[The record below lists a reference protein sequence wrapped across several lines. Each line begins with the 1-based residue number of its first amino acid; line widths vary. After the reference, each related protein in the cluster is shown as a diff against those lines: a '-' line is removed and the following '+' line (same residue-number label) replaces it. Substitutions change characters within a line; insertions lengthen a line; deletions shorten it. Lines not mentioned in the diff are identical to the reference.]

1 MTFKRILS
9 SMLLCV
15 LVSSAADDA
24 TSRNSSISAPTSIKP
39 TFYDE
44 PVVRLRDGA
53 VQTPVNLEGPI
64 DSNYIVGPGDFFEI
78 ILPNQQEGLQ
88 VSPEGTVAIQG
99 NGLIEIN
106 GLPLYEAKRKILEK
120 LKNRY
125 DQRFIGVHLVQLRRF
140 IVNVQGAV
148 LNPGQVTV
156 SGQTRV
162 KGAIYAAGNFRHW
175 ANKDSVYIY
184 RMGDTIATTENILLR
199 AGDIIMVP
207 DKDWRQ
213 TVDITNSGKTITI
226 PYVPGRTLKEYLKEA
241 SMNVGNGC
249 KEISIKY
256 TQDNGY
262 TRWISI
268 DQIGTYVPEP
278 LTEIEFHIQAPYVY
292 VGGAVMAVGKV
303 PYNSSMHAV
312 DYVAASGVTLI
323 TGSFSRV
330 SVLRNGKTVSVDWAS
345 GEILPGDYIEIPR
358 TLYEQTKDFTVFLTS
373 ILSIIATAII
383 IRGY

>member
-1 MTFKRILS
+1 MILKKILS
-9 SMLLCV
+9 LMLICV
-15 LVSSAADDA
+15 FASNAADDA
-24 TSRNSSISAPTSIKP
+24 TSWASSLSAPTSIKP

-44 PVVRLRDGA
+44 PVIRLRDGA

-88 VSPEGTVAIQG
+88 ISPEGTVAIQG
-99 NGLIEIN
+99 HGLIEIN
-106 GLPLYEAKRKILEK
+106 GIPLYEAKRKILEK

-140 IVNVQGAV
+140 VVNVQGAV
-148 LNPGQVTV
+148 WNPGQVTV
-156 SGQTRV
+156 SGQARV
-162 KGAIYAAGNFRHW
+162 KGAIYAAGNLKQG

-184 RMGDTIATTENILLR
+184 RMGDTIATTENVLLR

-213 TVDITNSGKTITI
+213 TIDIINSGKTITV
-226 PYVPGRTLKEYLKEA
+226 PYVSGSTLKEYLKK
-241 SMNVGNGC
+241 SDINVGGS
-249 KEISIKY
+249 KEVSIKY
-256 TQDNGY
+256 TQDGGY
-262 TRWISI
+262 TRWIDI
-268 DQIGTYVPEP
+268 NQISDFVPEP

-292 VGGAVMAVGKV
+292 VGGAVLTVGKV

-312 DYVAASGVTLI
+312 DYVAASGVTII

-330 SVLRNGKTVSVDWAS
+330 SVLRNGKKVSVDWAK

-358 TLYEQTKDFTVFLTS
+358 TLYEQTKDFTVFVTS

>member
-1 MTFKRILS
+1 MTLKKILS
-9 SMLLCV
+9 LMLLCV
-15 LVSSAADDA
+15 FASNAADEA
-24 TSRNSSISAPTSIKP
+24 TSRTSSISAPAAIKP

-88 VSPEGTVAIQG
+88 ISPEGTVAIQG
-99 NGLIEIN
+99 HGLIEIN
-106 GLPLYEAKRKILEK
+106 GIPLYEAKRKILEK

-140 IVNVQGAV
+140 VVNVQGAV
-148 LNPGQVTV
+148 WNPGQVTV
-156 SGQTRV
+156 SGQARV
-162 KGAIYAAGNFRHW
+162 KGAIYAAGNLKQW

-184 RMGDTIATTENILLR
+184 RMGDTIATTENVLLQ

-213 TVDITNSGKTITI
+213 TIDITTSGKTITV
-226 PYVPGRTLKEYLKEA
+226 PYVSGSTLKEYLKKA
-241 SMNVGNGC
+241 DINVGGS
-249 KEISIKY
+249 KEVSIKY
-256 TQDNGY
+256 TQDGGY
-262 TRWISI
+262 IRWIDI
-268 DQIGTYVPEP
+268 NQISDFVPEP

-292 VGGAVMAVGKV
+292 VGGAVLTVGKV

-312 DYVAASGVTLI
+312 DYVAASGVTII
-323 TGSFSRV
+323 TGTFSRV
-330 SVLRNGKTVSVDWAS
+330 SVLRNGKKVSVDWAK

-358 TLYEQTKDFTVFLTS
+358 TLYEQTKDFTVFVTS
-373 ILSIIATAII
+373 VLSIIATAII

>member
-1 MTFKRILS
+1 MTFKKILFFI
-9 SMLLCV
+9 LICV
-15 LVSSAADDA
+15 FVSNAADNVV
-24 TSRNSSISAPTSIKP
+24 SKSAFSPSAIKP

-99 NGLIEIN
+99 HGLVEIS
-106 GLPLYEAKRKILEK
+106 GLPLHEAKRKILEK

-148 LNPGQVTV
+148 QNPGQVTV

-162 KGAIYAAGNFRHW
+162 KGAIYVAGNFKPW

-184 RMGDTIATTENILLR
+184 RMGDTIATTENVLLQ
-199 AGDIIMVP
+199 AGDIVMIP
-207 DKDWRQ
+207 GRDWHQ
-213 TVDITNSGKTITI
+213 TIDISHSGKTITI
-226 PYVPGRTLKEYLKEA
+226 PHIPGRTLKEYVKDVGI
-241 SMNVGNGC
+241 NVEHGYN
-249 KEISIKY
+249 EISVKY
-256 TQDNGY
+256 TQDNY

-268 DQIGTYVPEP
+268 NQIGNFVPEP
-278 LTEIEFHIQAPYVY
+278 LVEIEFHIQAPFVY
-292 VGGAVMAVGKV
+292 VGGATATVGKV
-303 PYNSSMHAV
+303 PYNSSMHPA
-312 DYVAASGVTLI
+312 DYVAASGVSII
-323 TGSFSRV
+323 TGDFSRV
-330 SVLRNGKTVSVDWAS
+330 SVLRNGRKVSVDWAT
-345 GEILPGDYIEIPR
+345 GEILPGDFIDIPR
-358 TLYEQTKDFTVFLTS
+358 TVYEQAKDFTIFVTS
-373 ILSIIATAII
+373 VLSIVATIII